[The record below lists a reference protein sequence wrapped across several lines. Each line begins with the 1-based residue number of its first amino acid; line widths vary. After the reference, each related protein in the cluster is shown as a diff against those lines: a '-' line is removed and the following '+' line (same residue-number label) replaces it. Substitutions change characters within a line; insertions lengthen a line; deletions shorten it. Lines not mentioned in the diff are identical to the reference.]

1 MNQTFMKEKK
11 ILPLVLSMALPMVV
25 SMAVNSLYN
34 IIDSYF
40 IAKLSED
47 AMTALSLVF
56 PAQNIITSVAVGFG
70 VGINAAIA
78 FFLGAKE
85 QKTADLAASQGVF
98 FNLIH
103 GVLLTILG
111 LLGMKSF
118 LSMYTTNTN
127 VLSLALT
134 YANLVFLFAPVVT
147 VGITYE
153 KIFQAI
159 GWMRETMVCML
170 VGFVTNII
178 LDPLLI
184 FGIGPFPKWG
194 IWGAAFA
201 TGSGQVLTLVA
212 YFIFYYRKPRVV
224 HITIADCKPNASILK
239 RLYGVG
245 IPATLNMA
253 LPSFLI
259 SVLNAILAGFSET
272 YVMVLGVYYKLQTF
286 IYLSATG
293 IVQGIRP
300 LVGYNYGA
308 GEGKRVRK
316 IYATGLV
323 LTVFLMV
330 LGTTLSWI
338 MPERLFGLFTTNA
351 TTLSLGVEALH
362 IISIGFI
369 ISAIS
374 VTTCGALEG
383 IGMGLPSLM
392 ISLLRYSIVIMP
404 AAFVLSRIFGATG
417 VWMAFPI
424 AEAITGIASYIIW
437 CKKRKSFIM
446 VS

>member
-1 MNQTFMKEKK
+1 
-11 ILPLVLSMALPMVV
+11 
-25 SMAVNSLYN
+25 
-34 IIDSYF
+34 
-40 IAKLSED
+40 
-47 AMTALSLVF
+47 
-56 PAQNIITSVAVGFG
+56 
-70 VGINAAIA
+70 
-78 FFLGAKE
+78 
-85 QKTADLAASQGVF
+85 
-98 FNLIH
+98 
-103 GVLLTILG
+103 
-111 LLGMKSF
+111 
-118 LSMYTTNTN
+118 
-127 VLSLALT
+127 
-134 YANLVFLFAPVVT
+134 
-147 VGITYE
+147 
-153 KIFQAI
+153 
-159 GWMRETMVCML
+159 
-170 VGFVTNII
+170 
-178 LDPLLI
+178 
-184 FGIGPFPKWG
+184 
-194 IWGAAFA
+194 
-201 TGSGQVLTLVA
+201 
-212 YFIFYYRKPRVV
+212 
-224 HITIADCKPNASILK
+224 
-239 RLYGVG
+239 
-245 IPATLNMA
+245 
-253 LPSFLI
+253 
-259 SVLNAILAGFSET
+259 
-272 YVMVLGVYYKLQTF
+272 MVLGVYYKLQTF

-293 IVQGIRP
+293 IVQVIRP

-369 ISAIS
+369 VSAIS

-424 AEAITGIASYIIW
+424 AETITGIASYIIW

>member
-103 GVLLTILG
+103 GILLTILG

-118 LSMYTTNTN
+118 LSMYTSNAN

-159 GWMRETMVCML
+159 GWMKETMVCML

-224 HITIADCKPNASILK
+224 HITVADCKPDASILK

-293 IVQGIRP
+293 
-300 LVGYNYGA
+300 
-308 GEGKRVRK
+308 
-316 IYATGLV
+316 
-323 LTVFLMV
+323 
-330 LGTTLSWI
+330 
-338 MPERLFGLFTTNA
+338 LFTTN
-351 TTLSLGVEALH
+351 TNTLSLGVEALH
-362 IISIGFI
+362 IISMGFI
-369 ISAIS
+369 VSAIS
-374 VTTCGALEG
+374 VTTSGALEG
-383 IGMGLPSLM
+383 IGMGLPSLI
-392 ISLLRYSIVIMP
+392 ISLLRYAIVIMP

-424 AEAITGIASYIIW
+424 AETITGIIAYIIW